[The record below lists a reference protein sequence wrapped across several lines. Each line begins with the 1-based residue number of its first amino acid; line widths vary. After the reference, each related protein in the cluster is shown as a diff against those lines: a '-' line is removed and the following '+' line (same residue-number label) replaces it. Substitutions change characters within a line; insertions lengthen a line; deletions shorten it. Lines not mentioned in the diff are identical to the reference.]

1 MIAKKNRKLKIL
13 ITNDD
18 GLHAPGIKILFK
30 ELSRYHELLM
40 VAPDREQ
47 SATSHSLTLNRPL
60 RMHKHASN
68 IYSCDGT
75 PTDSVMLAAFEV
87 LNHKK
92 PDMIIS
98 GINHGANMGED
109 VLYSGTIAAAIEG
122 SLLRVPSIAV
132 SMVDSEG
139 ADFKNAAR
147 FIRRFLKLYPDLNIN
162 SSTVLNINFPG
173 KVKTGYNKFSFTSLG
188 TRDYDDI
195 VIQKTDPRGGKYYW
209 IAGKPIWKESR
220 GSDISAIRSG
230 EVSITPI
237 HLNFTDGKT
246 LDDLRGM
253 KIRLP
258 R

>member
-1 MIAKKNRKLKIL
+1 MTAKKKDRLKIL

-18 GLHAPGIKILFK
+18 GVHAPGIKILFK
-30 ELSRYHELLM
+30 ELSRHHDLLM

-60 RMHKHASN
+60 RMHKFEDN

-75 PTDSVMLAAFEV
+75 PTDSVMLAVYNV
-87 LNHKK
+87 LKHKK

-122 SLLRVPSIAV
+122 SLLKIPSIAL

-139 ADFKNAAR
+139 ADFKSGAR
-147 FIRRFLKLYPDLNIN
+147 FVRRFLKVYPDLNIK

-173 KVKTGYNKFSFTSLG
+173 KIRGGFKKFEFTSLG

-195 VIQKTDPRGGKYYW
+195 VIQKTDPRGGKYFW
-209 IAGKPIWKESR
+209 IAGKPIWKER
-220 GSDISAIRSG
+220 IGSDISAIRSG
-230 EVSITPI
+230 LISITPI
-237 HLNFTDGKT
+237 HLNFTDGDT
-246 LDDLRGM
+246 LQALRNRCV
-253 KIRLP
+253 KLP

>member
-1 MIAKKNRKLKIL
+1 MLAKKNRRLKIL

-30 ELSRYHELLM
+30 ELSRFHDLLM

-60 RMHKHASN
+60 RMHQHASN

-75 PTDSVMLAAFEV
+75 PTDSVMLAAFKV

-132 SMVDSEG
+132 SMVDCAG

-147 FIRRFLKLYPDLNIN
+147 FIRRFLKLYPALNIKKT
-162 SSTVLNINFPG
+162 TVLNINFPG
-173 KVKTGYNKFSFTSLG
+173 KVKTGFSKFSFTSLG

-209 IAGKPIWKESR
+209 IAGKPIWKVR
-220 GSDISAIRSG
+220 PGTDISAIRSG
-230 EVSITPI
+230 QVSITPI
-237 HLNFTDGKT
+237 HLDFTDSQT
-246 LDDLRGM
+246 LDDM
-253 KIRLP
+253 KNLGVRLP